1 MHISLIAASVTSQQ
15 IKWIRTLYHQIT
27 NVKSRP
33 STLLMD
39 NQGAIIGAK
48 SAAPTKKTKY
58 IDVRH
63 HILQQHAKDGII
75 KRHYVPTA
83 DLVADALTRPLTQA
97 KFSKHTNTIQLTS
110 VPHPRL

>member
-1 MHISLIAASVTSQQ
+1 M
-15 IKWIRTLYHQIT
+15 KWIRTPYHQIT

-33 STLLMD
+33 SPLLMD

-48 SAAPTKKTKY
+48 SAAPTRKTES

-63 HILQQHAKDGII
+63 HILQKHAKDGII
-75 KRHYVPTA
+75 KPHYVPTA
-83 DLVADALTRPLTQA
+83 DLVADALTEPLTPA
-97 KFSKHTNTIQLTS
+97 KYSKHTNTMQLTS